1 MSTIKELEG
10 KIDKL
15 IVSDEKHND
24 MTNKIV
30 QSVRTQNL
38 VIGFIFTVGGIL
50 MFTLSQL
57 IPLFLEIIK
66 MD

>member
-24 MTNKIV
+24 MTNKIA